1 MVVSHA
7 VGSNL
12 RLTNLR
18 AVEEEECQEPKQ
30 NQEATAADRQA
41 CRAAACRTLHN
52 LSLICSTPCTHE
64 LHGGFLLVGALPL
77 ALVDPVVGVLDGGFI
92 NFQASLVAAKA
103 ATSTTSPTS
112 RAPGRTARHSATQ
125 HGKGKTKTRD
135 GRPSDKN
142 PASRNPGATTQ
153 LFNQTRVFFAFRKSF
168 SACFVNIHL
177 FTRSC
182 THITPMLSLS
192 LSLSLSRSASPRP
205 RLRWCFVRAVDL
217 NPEPLKVLLECE
229 QGPCLTRCWIASG
242 GSAQMSRTTPIL
254 FLLVAVQLERVQVR
268 HIGPVHSSIDSA
280 SPTNPTSS
288 VGAKLRN

>member
-1 MVVSHA
+1 M
-7 VGSNL
+7 
-12 RLTNLR
+12 
-18 AVEEEECQEPKQ
+18 
-30 NQEATAADRQA
+30 
-41 CRAAACRTLHN
+41 
-52 LSLICSTPCTHE
+52 
-64 LHGGFLLVGALPL
+64 
-77 ALVDPVVGVLDGGFI
+77 
-92 NFQASLVAAKA
+92 
-103 ATSTTSPTS
+103 
-112 RAPGRTARHSATQ
+112 
-125 HGKGKTKTRD
+125 
-135 GRPSDKN
+135 
-142 PASRNPGATTQ
+142 Q

-182 THITPMLSLS
+182 THITPMLS

-242 GSAQMSRTTPIL
+242 GSAHMSRTTPIL

-280 SPTNPTSS
+280 SPTNPGLDPWVRGCATDTNRNIKKTCAKRPRNTRSPSVPRATSS
-288 VGAKLRN
+288 VQATAPADPLPANFEQYGRLRLSKLCRSCAGIAHVMAAPVLLGRRPAGLPVGMAGKAVKGKIARHVDLHPMPSSGSGPVPHHAATSRVRRVTKAATSCSCSSSGSSCSSGSSSSWPVTA